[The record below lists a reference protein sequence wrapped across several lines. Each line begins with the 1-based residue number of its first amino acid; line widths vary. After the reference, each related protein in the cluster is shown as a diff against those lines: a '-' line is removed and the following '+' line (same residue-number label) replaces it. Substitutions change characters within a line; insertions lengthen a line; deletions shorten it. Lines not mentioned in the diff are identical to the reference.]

1 MPETKKIILDTNFLL
16 IPAQFGLD
24 IFTEL
29 QKTCSFT
36 YKLYIMDKSLSEIG
50 NIIRDQKGA
59 QKKAAELSLKLVKNF
74 INNNKINIIPAKT
87 GYIDREILDIS
98 DKDTLVATQ
107 DVVLRRKLKEK
118 GVRTIMM
125 RQKKYLVIDG

>member
-29 QKTCSFT
+29 QKTCSFS
-36 YKLYIMDKSLSEIG
+36 YNLYIIDKSLSELD
-50 NIIRDQKGA
+50 NIIRQQRGA
-59 QKKAAELSLKLVKNF
+59 PKKAAQMTQKLLKNF

-107 DVVLRRKLKEK
+107 DAGLRKKLREK
-118 GVRTIMM
+118 GVKTIIM
-125 RQKKYLVIDG
+125 RQRKYLQIEG